1 MASRPIRP
9 KISTMPRPKSEAS
22 AYLNM
27 YQLAV
32 EKRRLQQELQQIEQR
47 RILIQQRLIDLDRQI
62 AETGADYQQP
72 QSLNKPHLPTTIKS
86 VAPTQETKDFKTML
100 VEY

>member
-1 MASRPIRP
+1 MPSRPIRP

-32 EKRRLQQELQQIEQR
+32 EKKRLQQELQQIQQR
-47 RILIQQRLIDLDRQI
+47 CLLIQQRLVDLDRQI
-62 AETGADYQQP
+62 AETAADYQQP
-72 QSLNKPHLPTTIKS
+72 QSLSKSPSSTTIKS
-86 VAPTQETKDFKTML
+86 VDPTQETKDFKTML